1 MIKILFTILV
11 FLLLYLFLDK
21 LYYKE
26 PLKNRKIIRYEDDK
40 NEFIEIDDLSDYKKK
55 KRKKNKSKLLKDS
68 IVNKCFCG
76 DELSG
81 GFDKYLNVVKRIVY
95 KVVGSIKGELWYTE
109 ADLISEIP
117 LISSKGVY
125 VNNMCVLRSYR
136 GLGIGSKLIREL
148 ISVCRESEKLYI
160 ILQIND
166 LSLLTFYEKFGFIEY
181 GNYQGNKKY
190 LVLYL

>member
-1 MIKILFTILV
+1 M
-11 FLLLYLFLDK
+11 
-21 LYYKE
+21 YKFE
-26 PLKNRKIIRYEDDK
+26 G
-40 NEFIEIDDLSDYKKK
+40 
-55 KRKKNKSKLLKDS
+55 
-68 IVNKCFCG
+68 V
-76 DELSG
+76 
-81 GFDKYLNVVKRIVY
+81 
-95 KVVGSIKGELWYTE
+95 IKGELWYTE
-109 ADLISEIP
+109 GELISEIP

-125 VNNMCVLRSYR
+125 VNNMCVLRRYR

-148 ISVCRESEKLYI
+148 ISVCRESDKLHI